1 MLDDASEALDS
12 MRHPLMKANITDT
25 SREDAFTDKV
35 IKVRSLQE
43 RRRVDRRS
51 TSVGI
56 RQFDAVWWFPVRST
70 RLTDSRPPTRAFSAI
85 LLAGSYG
92 G

>member
-35 IKVRSLQE
+35 IKVRS
-43 RRRVDRRS
+43 
-51 TSVGI
+51 
-56 RQFDAVWWFPVRST
+56 
-70 RLTDSRPPTRAFSAI
+70 
-85 LLAGSYG
+85 
-92 G
+92 